1 MTEDPFNLPENAAER
16 LAREFRD
23 SPAECLRR
31 EYEGSSAA
39 QLAREYANSP
49 TQQAARELAL
59 ALRPELTGA
68 AAEAAKL
75 LADYKPLA
83 IYPSVLAAIGQIKP
97 MEIDPGL
104 VNAMAEIKPMAIDP
118 KFLKRINGAVAINF
132 DPGIAA
138 ALGSIKPIEIDTG
151 LGGAI
156 AEAQKALAEFG
167 KPYGGIAEAVR
178 TVEDQ
183 QRSFAAS
190 LIATLG
196 GTIGDASR
204 VNQWALAL
212 GKIEVLDI
220 ASVFA
225 GAPNVAAQVEQM
237 HAAIR
242 TNLTG
247 MVGYNQA
254 EMSAMLGLGHRFGA
268 VLEATSFKMSAF
280 AGITDVGGI
289 RTPAWDEA
297 YQSLFGAWRTRPDLP
312 DSYWRDPRARRR
324 MYDAAEVDPGLAGA
338 GLGIAVE
345 VMVQSGLAPGVRS
358 EANAVAV
365 IQLGEMSMTI
375 RSRGTRNDAFALL
388 GRFEEE
394 LRAYITRKLSAKFG
408 PDWFK
413 VRVDG
418 NTAGNAKRTRVQALQ
433 RGEIGLPLINYT
445 DVGDL
450 SNILRAD
457 KNWREVFEEVF
468 INANSLDH
476 DMQKLIAARRP
487 TVHTRPMDAVRLV
500 EMVCVIDRLS
510 KQMANDG
517 AWKLIAESDE

>member
-1 MTEDPFNLPENAAER
+1 MTDDPFNLPETAAER
-16 LAREFRD
+16 LAREILD
-23 SPAECLRR
+23 PPAERLRR
-31 EYEGSSAA
+31 DYEASSAA
-39 QLAREYANSP
+39 RLALEYANPP
-49 TQQAARELAL
+49 TQLAEREMAL
-59 ALRPELTGA
+59 ALRSEFTGA
-68 AAEAAKL
+68 TAEAAKL
-75 LADYKPLA
+75 LADHNPVA
-83 IYPSVLAAIGQIKP
+83 IDPSVLAAMGQIKP
-97 MEIDPGL
+97 IRIDPGL
-104 VNAMAEIKPMAIDP
+104 VKAMAEFKPMAIDP
-118 KFLKRINGAVAINF
+118 ELLERINGAVAIKF
-132 DPGIAA
+132 DPRIAA
-138 ALGSIKPIEIDTG
+138 ALGSIKPIEIDPG

-156 AEAQKALAEFG
+156 AEAQKALAGFG
-167 KPYGGIAEAVR
+167 EPYGGIAEAVR
-178 TVEDQ
+178 AIEDQ

-196 GTIGDASR
+196 STIGDATR

-212 GKIEVLDI
+212 GRIAVPDI

-237 HAAIR
+237 HAAVHA
-242 TNLTG
+242 NLTG
-247 MVGYNQA
+247 IVGRNQA
-254 EMSAMLGLGHRFGA
+254 EMSAMLGLGHKFGA
-268 VLEATSFKMSAF
+268 VLETTSFKMSAF
-280 AGITDVGGI
+280 AGITDVGGV
-289 RTPAWDEA
+289 RTSAWDEA

-312 DSYWRDPRARRR
+312 NSYWRDPRARRR

-345 VMVQSGLAPGVRS
+345 VMVESGLAPGVRS

-365 IQLGEMSMTI
+365 IKLGEMSMTI

-394 LRAYITRKLSAKFG
+394 LRAYITRKLSGRFG

-413 VRVDG
+413 VRIDG
-418 NTAGNAKRTRVQALQ
+418 NTAGAAKRTRVQALQ

-445 DVGDL
+445 DIGDL

-457 KNWREVFEEVF
+457 KNWKEVFEEVF
-468 INANSLDH
+468 INSSSLDH

-510 KQMANDG
+510 KQMADDG